1 MAVPLLDVAAQNL
14 ALEAELQDAF
24 TRVLP
29 SGRYILGDEVSA
41 FENETAARCGA
52 AHGIGT
58 SSGTDALLLAL
69 MCLDIGPGDEVIVPD
84 LTWIASAAPISYVG
98 ATPVFADMDENTWC
112 LCAES
117 VRACLTENTKAILPV
132 DLYGGVPDYTA
143 LQAIADE
150 HGLKIIEDAAEAIGS
165 EFDGRKAGALGDV
178 AAFSF
183 HGSKTFTTGEGGM
196 LVTDDDELHARVMQL
211 RDHGREPGDIQ
222 FKNTEVAFKYKMPPV
237 AAAIGLAQVERAE
250 ELVARKREIFEW
262 YREELAGVEG
272 ITLNH
277 EPANTKNTFWMVTAV
292 LDPMLEWPKEK
303 LMAAFDAEG
312 IEKLKGQGCDFLIF
326 DAADTSSM
334 AVNDDDLSSF
344 LHVSGELDRM
354 TAAAVNVLGFTGL
367 SLVDALEGSSLD
379 VQQLI
384 DLAKLQAQV
393 EGPLLVRGARVYA
406 TSEITALRNAGVNAL
421 LVALDDAETI
431 KEIREN
437 MRQVQP
443 KRSSS
448 RSSSWS
454 ALAPHSPDEEDE

>member
-1 MAVPLLDVAAQNL
+1 MRCRLMSDRIPIAGPSITQREIDYATDAATNGWYARAGEYPRRFEEAFANYIGVKHAVSLPSCTSGLHL
-14 ALEAELQDAF
+14 ALAA
-24 TRVLP
+24 
-29 SGRYILGDEVSA
+29 LG
-41 FENETAARCGA
+41 
-52 AHGIGT
+52 
-58 SSGTDALLLAL
+58 
-69 MCLDIGPGDEVIVPD
+69 IGPGDEVIVPD

-117 VRACLTENTKAILPV
+117 VRACITENTKAILPV

-150 HGLKIIEDAAEAIGS
+150 HGLKVIEDAAEAIGS

-303 LMAAFDAEG
+303 LMAEFDAEG
-312 IEKLKGQGCDFLIF
+312 IDSRPMFHP
-326 DAADTSSM
+326 
-334 AVNDDDLSSF
+334 LSS
-344 LHVSGELDRM
+344 LPAYEGQAE
-354 TAAAVNVLGFTGL
+354 AAVARKRNAVSYRLSPWGINLPSAMNLTYEQVQRVAETLRRILGL
-367 SLVDALEGSSLD
+367 S
-379 VQQLI
+379 
-384 DLAKLQAQV
+384 
-393 EGPLLVRGARVYA
+393 
-406 TSEITALRNAGVNAL
+406 
-421 LVALDDAETI
+421 
-431 KEIREN
+431 
-437 MRQVQP
+437 
-443 KRSSS
+443 
-448 RSSSWS
+448 
-454 ALAPHSPDEEDE
+454 